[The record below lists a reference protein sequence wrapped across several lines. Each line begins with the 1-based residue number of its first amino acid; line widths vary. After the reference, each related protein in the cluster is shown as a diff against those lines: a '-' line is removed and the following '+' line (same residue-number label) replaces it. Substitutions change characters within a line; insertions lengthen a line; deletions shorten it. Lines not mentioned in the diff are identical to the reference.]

1 MTSLTILAA
10 LAIRSEGPGTRPRF
24 VMAAPLPGIPSITI
38 DSYLDGIGI
47 AQPVARNRNAQARIL
62 WIDGTANI
70 DKYNTEEK
78 IVALIRQIKSVGFNT
93 IVFDI
98 KPISGQVIYQSAIAP
113 KLAEWKG
120 KKLPLDFDPLPIVCR
135 EAKGAGLSMLVSLNA
150 FSEGHG
156 LFKVGPGYAQPEH
169 QSVIY
174 VPKPMIDLGAGARY
188 ALSSKLDVL
197 DPNAIT
203 VFTSSAKVPNPMA
216 GSFAVTLRKN
226 GTIQDGFEDGGLG
239 NGIPTVPPGGVVL
252 FGTGDA
258 AQFLRDK
265 AIPGA
270 KATFDTDASFLPMA
284 QSGLTQY
291 PLMMNPNDP
300 AVQDYELSIAREVV
314 TKYPVDGIVYDD
326 RLRYANISADFS
338 QITRDKFESFV
349 GKKLTWPDDVFKFTT
364 NAGYTQGIRPG
375 PYYDQWMGW
384 RASIFRDYLTKVRE
398 TITSANP
405 NVLLG
410 MYAGSW
416 YGEYPAL
423 GNNYASPKTEAG
435 FWFQTANYQAGGDAD
450 KVDFVI
456 PGCYYTTATIHEAM
470 GNGTGIGAT
479 VEAAGRLVHRLVRD
493 EAWTYAGLSL
503 TDFKGDGDM
512 LQNALQAACASTE
525 GVMVFDLSH
534 DIDSMWPVFARAF
547 SQPATPPHAIKGLLG
562 EVRRRRAALDKTG
575 YKEPPIIIAAGSSGI
590 GQ

>member
-1 MTSLTILAA
+1 MTPLTILAA
-10 LAIRSEGPGTRPRF
+10 LAIRSDGPGPRPRF
-24 VMAAPLPGIPSITI
+24 VLAAPLPGIPSVTI
-38 DSYLDGIGI
+38 DSFMDGIGV
-47 AQPVARNRNAQARIL
+47 AQPTARNRNAQARIL

-70 DKYNTEEK
+70 DKYNTEDK
-78 IVALIRQIKSVGFNT
+78 IVALIQQIKTSGFNT

-113 KLAEWKG
+113 KLTEWKG
-120 KKLPLDFDPLPIVCR
+120 KQLPLDFDPLPIVCR

-169 QSVIY
+169 QSTIY
-174 VPKPMIDLGAGARY
+174 VPKPMLDLGAGSRY
-188 ALSSKLDVL
+188 PLAAKLDTF
-197 DPNAIT
+197 DPAVIS
-203 VFTSSAKVPNPMA
+203 VFTSSARVPNPQL
-216 GSFAVTLRKN
+216 GSFAVTLKKN
-226 GTIQDGFEDGGLG
+226 GVMVDGFEDGGLG
-239 NGIPTVPPGGVVL
+239 NGVPTVPPGGLVL
-252 FGTGDA
+252 FGIGDA
-258 AQFLRDK
+258 AQFLRDH
-265 AIPGA
+265 ANPGA
-270 KATFDTDASFLPMA
+270 RANFDTDATYLPMA

-314 TKYPVDGIVYDD
+314 SKYPVDGIVYDD
-326 RLRYANISADFS
+326 RLRYANIAADFS
-338 QITRDKFESFV
+338 QITRDKFENFL
-349 GKKLTWPDDVFKFTT
+349 GKKLNWPDDVFKFTLT
-364 NAGYTQGIRPG
+364 PNYTQGIRPG

-384 RASIFRDYLTKVRE
+384 RALVFRDYLTKVRQ
-398 TITSANP
+398 TITQANP

-423 GNNYASPKTEAG
+423 GNNYSSQKTEAG
-435 FWFQTANYQAGGDAD
+435 FWFQSAKYQAGGDAD
-450 KVDFVI
+450 LVDFII

-470 GNGTGIGAT
+470 GNGTSIGAT
-479 VEAAGRLVHRLVRD
+479 VEAAGRMVHRLVRD
-493 EAWTYAGLSL
+493 ETWTYAGLSL
-503 TDFKGDGDM
+503 TDFKGDADM

-534 DIDSMWPVFARAF
+534 DIEPMWPVFARAF
-547 SQPATPPHAIKGLLG
+547 AQPATPPHAIKGLLG
-562 EVRRRRAALDKTG
+562 EVRKRRAALDKAG
-575 YKEPPIIIAAGSSGI
+575 YKDPPIIIAAGSSGI